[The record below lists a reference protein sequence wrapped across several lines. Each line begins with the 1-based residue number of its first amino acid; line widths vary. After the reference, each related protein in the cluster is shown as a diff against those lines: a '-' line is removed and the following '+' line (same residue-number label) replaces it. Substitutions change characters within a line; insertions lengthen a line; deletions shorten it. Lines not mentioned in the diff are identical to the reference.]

1 MYSLGDERLMKDIH
15 TDINSKSPA
24 EFQCVWKDKKPS
36 NISGFFFIGYQLP
49 YIKCRECIGSIITFS
64 VR

>member
-49 YIKCRECIGSIITFS
+49 
-64 VR
+64 